1 MSLATAPVPVG
12 LTTARR
18 LEGVTVAW
26 NTVEAAVAFVSGL
39 LAGSVA
45 LTGFG
50 LDSGIEVASALLV
63 LNRLRA
69 ASSGGE
75 PDEAKEKR
83 ALRAVAALFFVL
95 AAYLVADG
103 IHSLVAGDRPSTSVS
118 GIVVTA
124 AALIV
129 MPLLSAAK
137 ARVGRLIGGPI
148 GSLVLAD
155 AAETKLCALLSIA
168 TLAGVVA
175 YSTAGWWWADPVA
188 GFVIV
193 YFAVREGREAWE
205 GDLCCD

>member
-1 MSLATAPVPVG
+1 MSVASAPVPAG
-12 LTTARR
+12 LSTAKR
-18 LEGVTVAW
+18 LEGATVAW
-26 NTVEAAVAFVSGL
+26 NTVEAAVALGSGL

-63 LNRLRA
+63 LNRVRA
-69 ASSGGE
+69 AASGKE
-75 PDEAKEKR
+75 PDEVLEKK

-95 AAYLVADG
+95 ATYLVADG
-103 IHSLVAGDRPSTSVS
+103 IHSLVAGDRPNTSVS
-118 GIVVTA
+118 GIVVAA
-124 AALIV
+124 AALVV

-137 ARVGRLIGGPI
+137 TRVSRRIGGSI

-155 AAETKLCALLSIA
+155 AAETKLCALLAVA
-168 TLAGVVA
+168 TLVGLIA
-175 YSTAGWWWADPVA
+175 YSAAGWWWADPIA

-193 YFAVREGREAWE
+193 YFAIREGRGAWD

>member
-1 MSLATAPVPVG
+1 MSLATAPVPAG

-26 NTVEAAVAFVSGL
+26 NTVEAAVALVSGL

-63 LNRLRA
+63 LNRVRA
-69 ASSGGE
+69 AASGKE

-95 AAYLVADG
+95 AAYLIADG
-103 IHSLVAGDRPSTSVS
+103 IHSLVVGDRPNTSVS

-124 AALIV
+124 AALVV

-137 ARVGRLIGGPI
+137 ARVGGRIGGSI
-148 GSLVLAD
+148 GALVLAD
-155 AAETKLCALLSIA
+155 AAETKLCALLSVA

-175 YSTAGWWWADPVA
+175 YSAAGWWWADPVA

-193 YFAVREGREAWE
+193 YFAIREGREAWE
-205 GDLCCD
+205 GDLGCD

>member
-1 MSLATAPVPVG
+1 MSIATAPVPAG
-12 LTTARR
+12 LTAAKR
-18 LEGVTVAW
+18 LEGATVAW
-26 NTVEAAVAFVSGL
+26 NTLEAVIALVSGL

-63 LNRLRA
+63 LNRVRA
-69 ASSGGE
+69 AASGEE

-83 ALRAVAALFFVL
+83 TLRAVAASFFVL

-103 IHSLVAGDRPSTSVS
+103 IHSLVAGDRPNTSVS

-175 YSTAGWWWADPVA
+175 YSAAGWWWADPVA